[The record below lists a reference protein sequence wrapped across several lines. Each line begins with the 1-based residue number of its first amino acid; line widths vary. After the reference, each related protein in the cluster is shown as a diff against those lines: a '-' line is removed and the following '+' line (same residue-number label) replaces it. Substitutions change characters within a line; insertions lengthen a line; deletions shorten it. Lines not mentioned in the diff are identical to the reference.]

1 MSPPGRLAVALLV
14 LAAVAVAYA
23 NALGAAFQF
32 DDWNVIV
39 ADARVQSLA
48 AWWEG
53 MPGIRPLLKLTY
65 ALNHASG
72 LGPAGFHAVN
82 VVVHAGCALLLLA
95 LLRRWPGDA
104 GPVGTAAL
112 VAALLFALHPV
123 QTEAV
128 TYASGR
134 SSSLAAFLCLASLV
148 AWLRGRDGSRVASVA
163 SPLLFAAALATRET
177 AVVLPLALVLWAAT
191 AGRRRGW
198 AVLRG
203 TGMHWGVLALAAA
216 GAALV
221 PDYHRFF
228 ATSLGA
234 REPLAQVLTQA
245 DALRWLAGQL
255 LWPAALN
262 ADPALPVAVAPT
274 PARIATLLAVAA
286 LAGGALA
293 GLRRWP
299 ALAFGV
305 LWFFLWLAPTN
316 SLLPRLDVVNDRQLY
331 LALAGP
337 AWLAGLAVAALAR
350 RWRVAAVATAA
361 ILLLGLGA
369 ATLDRNAVYRDEV
382 AFWSDV
388 AVKSPGNARAHNNLG
403 YALALKGRDADAERA
418 FLRAMA
424 LDPGNA
430 RAGVNLALLRSGLL
444 RPPATDTAAGTRP
457 SSTP

>member
-1 MSPPGRLAVALLV
+1 V
-14 LAAVAVAYA
+14 LAAVALAYA

-65 ALNHASG
+65 ALNHGSG
-72 LGPAGFHAVN
+72 FGPAGFHAVN
-82 VVVHAGCALLLLA
+82 VVVHAGCALLVLA

-134 SSSLAAFLCLASLV
+134 SSSLAAFFCLASLV
-148 AWLRGRDGSRVASVA
+148 AWLRGQDGSRVASVA

-191 AGRRRGW
+191 AGGRRGLG
-198 AVLRG
+198 VLRG
-203 TGMHWGVLALAAA
+203 TGAHWAVLALAAA
-216 GAALV
+216 AAALV

-228 ATSLGA
+228 ATSLGV

-245 DALRWLAGQL
+245 DALRRLAGQM
-255 LWPAALN
+255 LWPAGLN
-262 ADPALPVAVAPT
+262 ADPALPVAVT
-274 PARIATLLAVAA
+274 PSPAHVVTLLGVAGLLVAA
-286 LAGGALA
+286 LVG
-293 GLRRWP
+293 RRRHP
-299 ALAFGV
+299 AVAFGV

-337 AWLAGLAVAALAR
+337 AWLAGRALAALAGR
-350 RWRVAAVATAA
+350 RRVAAAVVATV
-361 ILLLGLGA
+361 LLVALGV
-369 ATLDRNAVYRDEV
+369 ATLGRNAVYRDEV

-388 AVKSPGNARAHNNLG
+388 AVKAPGNARAHNNLG
-403 YALALKGRDADAERA
+403 YALALAGRDADAERA

-444 RPPATDTAAGTRP
+444 RPPATDSAAGTRP